1 MTAASHAP
9 LAELVIAP
17 SILSCDFA
25 RLAEEC
31 ADVARGGA
39 DMLHVD
45 VMDGR
50 FVPNLTLGAP
60 VVRSLAKAASLPLDC
75 HLMVEEPDHL
85 LEDFAKAG
93 ARWLSVHLEACR
105 HLHRTVQRIRALG
118 MSPGV
123 ALNPHSAFAQLEPIL
138 PDLDF
143 VLVMSVNPGFG
154 GQQFIAEVLPKVA
167 QIARWRDEHKPALR
181 IQIDGGITPA
191 TIAAARRAGVDWFVA
206 GSAVFGQPDRAAAIA
221 ELRRAATAG

>member
-1 MTAASHAP
+1 MHPIA
-9 LAELVIAP
+9 IAP
-17 SILSCDFA
+17 SLLSADFA
-25 RLAEEC
+25 HIATEC
-31 ADVARGGA
+31 GDVARAGA
-39 DMLHVD
+39 DFLHID

-60 VVRSLAKAASLPLDC
+60 VVASLKKATTLDLDC

-118 MSPGV
+118 MAPGV
-123 ALNPHSAFAQLEPIL
+123 ALNPHSSFAALEPIL
-138 PDLDF
+138 PFVDF

-154 GQQFIAEVLPKVA
+154 GQAFIAQVLDKVR
-167 QIARWRDEHKPALR
+167 QIDAWRQHHKPALF
-181 IQIDGGITPA
+181 IQIDGGITTS
-191 TIAAARRAGVDWFVA
+191 TIAAARQAGVDWFVA
-206 GSAVFGQPDRAAAIA
+206 GSAVFGQTDRAAAIA
-221 ELRRAATAG
+221 QLRDAAQDPGREPA

>member
-1 MTAASHAP
+1 MRHPVA
-9 LAELVIAP
+9 IAP

-25 RLAEEC
+25 KLGQEC

-39 DMLHVD
+39 DMLHID

-60 VVRSLAKAASLPLDC
+60 VVSSLAKVASLPLDC

-93 ARWLSVHLEACR
+93 TRWLSVHVEACR

-118 MSPGV
+118 MAPGV
-123 ALNPHSAFAQLEPIL
+123 ALNPHTAFAQIEPIL
-138 PDLDF
+138 PFVDF

-154 GQQFIAEVLPKVA
+154 GQQFIAEVLPKVQA
-167 QIARWRDEHKPALR
+167 IASWRAAHNPNLF
-181 IQIDGGITPA
+181 IQIDGGITA
-191 TIAAARRAGVDWFVA
+191 KTIAAARSAGVDWFVA
-206 GSAVFGQPDRAAAIA
+206 GSAVFGAADRAAAIA
-221 ELRRAATAG
+221 DLRLAAQD

>member
-1 MTAASHAP
+1 MHPIA
-9 LAELVIAP
+9 IAP
-17 SILSCDFA
+17 SLLSSDFA
-25 RLAEEC
+25 YLANEC
-31 ADVARGGA
+31 ADVARAGA
-39 DMLHVD
+39 DFLHID

-60 VVRSLAKAASLPLDC
+60 VVASLKRATTLDLDC

-85 LEDFAKAG
+85 LDDFAKAG
-93 ARWLSVHLEACR
+93 ARWLSVHIEACR

-123 ALNPHSAFAQLEPIL
+123 ALNPHSAFATLEPIL
-138 PDLDF
+138 PFCDF

-154 GQQFIAEVLPKVA
+154 GQAFIEPMLGKVR
-167 QIARWRDEHKPALR
+167 QIDAWRKQHNPNLF
-181 IQIDGGITPA
+181 IQIDGGITTA
-191 TIAAARRAGVDWFVA
+191 TIGAARQAGVDWFVA

-221 ELRRAATAG
+221 QLRAAAGEAHST

>member
-1 MTAASHAP
+1 MPHPIA
-9 LAELVIAP
+9 IAP

-25 RLAEEC
+25 HLAEEC

-45 VMDGR
+45 VMDGH

-60 VVRSLAKAASLPLDC
+60 IVRSLAKVATLPLDC
-75 HLMVEEPDHL
+75 HLMVEDPDSL

-93 ARWLSVHLEACR
+93 TRWLSVHVEACR

-123 ALNPHSAFAQLEPIL
+123 ALNPHSAFAQIEPIL
-138 PDLDF
+138 PFVDF

-154 GQQFIAEVLPKVA
+154 GQQFIAEVLPKVRA
-167 QIARWRDEHKPALR
+167 LAAWRADHNPNLF
-181 IQIDGGITPA
+181 IQIDGGITA
-191 TIAAARRAGVDWFVA
+191 QTIAAARRAGVDWFVA
-206 GSAVFGQPDRAAAIA
+206 GSAVFGATDRAAAIA
-221 ELRRAATAG
+221 ELRRAAQG

>member
-1 MTAASHAP
+1 
-9 LAELVIAP
+9 
-17 SILSCDFA
+17 
-25 RLAEEC
+25 
-31 ADVARGGA
+31 
-39 DMLHVD
+39 
-45 VMDGR
+45 
-50 FVPNLTLGAP
+50 
-60 VVRSLAKAASLPLDC
+60 
-75 HLMVEEPDHL
+75 
-85 LEDFAKAG
+85 
-93 ARWLSVHLEACR
+93 
-105 HLHRTVQRIRALG
+105 

-154 GQQFIAEVLPKVA
+154 GQQFIAEVLPKVE

-181 IQIDGGITPA
+181 VQIDGGITPA

-221 ELRRAATAG
+221 ELRRAAAGR

>member
-1 MTAASHAP
+1 MSHPIA
-9 LAELVIAP
+9 IAP

-25 RLAEEC
+25 NLAAEC

-39 DMLHVD
+39 DLLHVD

-60 VVRSLAKAASLPLDC
+60 IVASLSKVATLPLDC

-118 MSPGV
+118 MAPGV
-123 ALNPHSAFAQLEPIL
+123 AINPHTSFAELEPIL
-138 PDLDF
+138 PFVDF

-154 GQQFIAEVLPKVA
+154 GQQFIAQVLAKVEA
-167 QIARWRDEHKPALR
+167 IAAWRALHNPALF
-181 IQIDGGITPA
+181 IQIDGGITPQ

-206 GSAVFGQPDRAAAIA
+206 GSAVFGQADRTAAIA
-221 ELRRAATAG
+221 GLRRAAQA

>member
-1 MTAASHAP
+1 MPHPIA
-9 LAELVIAP
+9 IAP

-25 RLAEEC
+25 HLAQEC

-39 DMLHVD
+39 AMLHVD

-60 VVRSLAKAASLPLDC
+60 IVSSLAKAATLPLDC

-105 HLHRTVQRIRALG
+105 HLHRTVQRIRGLG

-123 ALNPHSAFAQLEPIL
+123 ALNPHSAFAQIEPIL
-138 PDLDF
+138 PFVDF

-154 GQQFIAEVLPKVA
+154 GQQFISEVLPKVEA
-167 QIARWRDEHKPALR
+167 IAAWRAANNPGLF
-181 IQIDGGITPA
+181 IQIDGGITPQ
-191 TIAAARRAGVDWFVA
+191 TIAAARSAGVDWFVA

-221 ELRRAATAG
+221 ELRRAAGE